1 MGAKDVRRVGVVG
14 CGIMGSGIAE
24 ILARVGCAVV
34 VVEASEELLA
44 SGLGRIDSSLGSAVE
59 HGKLDPA
66 ERDATRSRI
75 GGSTDLSALA
85 DVDLV
90 IEAATE
96 DEAAK
101 REIFAQ
107 LNEIVRPDVVLA
119 SNTSSV
125 PIGHLA
131 AATGRGDRVV
141 GMHFFNPPT
150 RMELVEL
157 IPTESTSPD
166 TLALVRGVAERLGKT
181 VVFSKDRAGFIV
193 NRLLVPYLMG
203 AIRVLEEET
212 ATRED
217 IDTAVRLGLGH
228 PMGPLALADL
238 IGLDVLLAIGE
249 ILARELAERGSEAPG
264 LLRRMVAEGRLG
276 RKSGA
281 GFYEYPARGAPA

>member
-1 MGAKDVRRVGVVG
+1 LEAKGVRRVGVVG
-14 CGIMGSGIAE
+14 CGVMGSGISE
-24 ILARVGCAVV
+24 IAARAGCEVV
-34 VVEASEELLA
+34 VVEASDELLA
-44 SGLGRIDSSLGSAVE
+44 SGLARIDSSLRSAVE
-59 HGKLDPA
+59 RGRLDPG
-66 ERDATRSRI
+66 ERDAIRSRI

-85 DVDLV
+85 DADLV
-90 IEAATE
+90 FEAATE

-101 REIFAQ
+101 REIFAR
-107 LNEIVRPDVVLA
+107 LDEVVRPEVVLA

-131 AATGRGDRVV
+131 AATRRGDRVV

-157 IPTESTSPD
+157 IPGETTSAETL
-166 TLALVRGVAERLGKT
+166 TLARGVAERLGKT
-181 VVFSKDRAGFIV
+181 AVTSRDRAGFIV
-193 NRLLVPYLMG
+193 NRLLVPYLMD
-203 AIRVLEEET
+203 AVRLLEEET

-217 IDTAVRLGLGH
+217 IDAAVRLGLGH

-249 ILARELAERGSEAPG
+249 ILARELGERKVEAPQ
-264 LLRRMVAEGRLG
+264 LLRRMVSEGRLG
-276 RKSGA
+276 RKSGS